1 MSPQTEQ
8 TEQSKHTA
16 RAGRTGKAEYE
27 PARRRRSLRRALG
40 RLAAAPVALLL
51 LATGCGSGSS
61 GSGQTASNGLEK
73 STVTVAATPLVDS
86 AALYIAQERGYFKD
100 EGLRVQV
107 RPVQQSVQAVPALA
121 NGQVD
126 VVAGGNYVTLLQ
138 AHDRGALKLRI
149 LADGVALAPHSMDVV
164 VMPDSPI
171 RTAKDLEGRKVAENV
186 LHSIQSLRLG
196 AILKDE
202 GHDAKAVE
210 YRQVPFPQMA
220 AALEKGRVD
229 AADITEPFLTDA
241 RRRLGA
247 RVVVDGASGPAD
259 GLPLS
264 GYGTTQRFV
273 DENPRT
279 AAAFQRA
286 VRRGQRDA
294 AQNRDNVEEVLPGYS
309 KLDVR
314 TARAIALP
322 RYARSDNPERIGE
335 LIALMVDGG
344 LLKKRLD
351 AEKLL
356 FRAGSP

>member
-1 MSPQTEQ
+1 M
-8 TEQSKHTA
+8 A
-16 RAGRTGKAEYE
+16 V
-27 PARRRRSLRRALG
+27 
-40 RLAAAPVALLL
+40 PVALLL
-51 LATGCGSGSS
+51 LATGCGGSGSE
-61 GSGQTASNGLEK
+61 GGTGVGGDGLEK

-100 EGLRVQV
+100 EGLRVRV
-107 RPVQQSVQAVPALA
+107 RPVQQSVQAIPALA

-138 AHDRGALKLRI
+138 ARDRGTLKVRI
-149 LADGVALAPHSMDVV
+149 LVDGVALAPHSMDVV
-164 VMPDSPI
+164 VLPDSPI
-171 RTAKDLEGRKVAENV
+171 RTAKDLQGRKVAENV
-186 LHSIQSLRLG
+186 LHSIQSLRLD
-196 AILKDE
+196 AILEDA
-202 GHDAKAVE
+202 GGDAKPVE

-220 AALEKGRVD
+220 AALEKGQVE

-247 RVVVDGASGPAD
+247 RVVVDGASGPAS

-264 GYGTTQRFV
+264 GYGTTQRFT

-286 VRRGQRDA
+286 VQRAQRDA
-294 AQNRDNVEEVLPGYS
+294 AQNRDHVEEVLPGYT
-309 KLDVR
+309 KLDVK

-322 RYARSDNPERIGE
+322 TYARSNNPVHIGK
-335 LIALMVDGG
+335 LITMMTEGG

-351 AEKLL
+351 PEKLL
-356 FRAGSP
+356 FRAGSS